1 MSSFIK
7 DWLIEINQYPRS
19 ESGDTFSIKDY
30 FYYDSNIQ
38 EYGYR
43 DIVIPLS
50 TVLNKE
56 EVPDK
61 ETIQILINSK
71 IPIIRRVI
79 DLNNQEESWIFDT
92 NVLKEIKK

>member
-1 MSSFIK
+1 MTSFIN

-19 ESGDTFSIKDY
+19 EDGELFSIKDY
-30 FYYDSNIQ
+30 FYYDSNTK

-43 DIVIPLS
+43 DVVIPLNL
-50 TVLNKE
+50 VLNKE
-56 EVPDK
+56 QAPDK
-61 ETIQILINSK
+61 ETMQFLINSK